1 VFPYLVVNPQYKGY
15 NRIQVCFVST
25 GESMNPK
32 RRLVSKY
39 EGDLFGS
46 FGMQIRLIVRLLAD
60 RRINFLLKAL
70 PVFSLVYLIS
80 PLDFAIPVI
89 DDAFVLWLAN
99 TLFLDLCPPEVVEEH
114 RASLERAEE
123 QKRKQEK
130 IEESDIIDARYKDK
144 GNG

>member
-1 VFPYLVVNPQYKGY
+1 
-15 NRIQVCFVST
+15 
-25 GESMNPK
+25 MNPK

-39 EGDLFGS
+39 QGDLFGS
-46 FGMQIRLIVRLLAD
+46 FGMQIRLIVRLIAD
-60 RRINFLLKAL
+60 RRINFFLKAL
-70 PVFSLVYLIS
+70 PIFSIIYLVS

-99 TLFLDLCPPEVVEEH
+99 TLFLDLCPTEIVEEH

-130 IEESDIIDARYKDK
+130 IEESDIIDAKYKEK
-144 GNG
+144 GKG

>member
-1 VFPYLVVNPQYKGY
+1 
-15 NRIQVCFVST
+15 
-25 GESMNPK
+25 MNPK

-46 FGMQIRLIVRLLAD
+46 FGMQIRLIVRLIAD
-60 RRINFLLKAL
+60 RRISLLLKAL
-70 PVFSLVYLIS
+70 PVFSIIYLIS

-99 TLFLDLCPPEVVEEH
+99 TLFLDLCPPEIVEEH
-114 RASLERAEE
+114 RTNLERTEE

-130 IEESDIIDARYKDK
+130 IAENDIIDARYKDK

>member
-1 VFPYLVVNPQYKGY
+1 
-15 NRIQVCFVST
+15 
-25 GESMNPK
+25 MNPK

-60 RRINFLLKAL
+60 RRISLLLKAL
-70 PVFSLVYLIS
+70 PVFSLIYLFS
-80 PLDFAIPVI
+80 PLDFAIPIV

-99 TLFLDLCPPEVVEEH
+99 TLFLDLCPAEIVEEH
-114 RASLERAEE
+114 RANLERTEE

-130 IEESDIIDARYKDK
+130 IEEQDIIDAKYKDK